1 MNPLINPLI
10 ESSKNPLTDPLT
22 RVLARPLTN
31 PLTRALIGP
40 LADPL
45 ARPLTNPLIE
55 SSKNPLTDPLMKPAH
70 ARSDLHNERVGQQG
84 MSGFTGP
91 LTGPAWGM
99 KKGPPRKLRDG
110 PSLRRSA
117 SGVQECVTPVPREL
131 ARL

>member
-22 RVLARPLTN
+22 RALARPLTN
-31 PLTRALIGP
+31 PLT
-40 LADPL
+40 
-45 ARPLTNPLIE
+45 RPLTNPLIE

-70 ARSDLHNERVGQQG
+70 TRSDLRNERVGQQG